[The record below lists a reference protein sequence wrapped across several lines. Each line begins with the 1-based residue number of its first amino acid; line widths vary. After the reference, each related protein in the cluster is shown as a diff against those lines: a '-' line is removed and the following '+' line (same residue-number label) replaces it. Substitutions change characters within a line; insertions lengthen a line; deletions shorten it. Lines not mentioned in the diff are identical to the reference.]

1 MTDLGAFNPDPLG
14 GRGARLCVAGQQ
26 VSLYVYATEQERA
39 AASARID
46 PNDPSNLGTAMVAW
60 AGNPRFWQRGRIL
73 VLYLG
78 NVAAVEAGITSVLG
92 EPFARGRVRAPAPDR
107 NAC

>member
-1 MTDLGAFNPDPLG
+1 VTDRGAFNPDPLG
-14 GRGARLCVAGQQ
+14 GRGVRLCVAAQQ
-26 VSLYVYATEQERA
+26 VSVYLFPTEQERE

-46 PNDPSNLGTAMVAW
+46 PNDPSTLGTAMVEW
-60 AGNPRFWQRGRIL
+60 AGNPRFWQRGRII

-78 NVAAVEAGITSVLG
+78 DAAAVEAGITSILG
-92 EPFARGRVRAPAPDR
+92 QPFARGHGRAPAPDR